1 MGVCVFIFKSKKR
14 WEVKGVELL
23 MFDSVW
29 GGGDRKRKLWIFDY
43 DLIVNH

>member
-1 MGVCVFIFKSKKR
+1 MCVFIFKSKKR

-29 GGGDRKRKLWIFDY
+29 GGEIEKESCGY
-43 DLIVNH
+43 LITI